1 MNALARCG
9 FTYDLRVRRASSGK
23 LLAVSKAKN
32 RVPAEGLNLIAS
44 AVFAAGPVPPALYI
58 GLYSGS
64 HVPDGTET
72 AANLATLVTEITAY
86 EGATRK
92 AFVPGAISNGG
103 CSNAASLATFNFTGD
118 ATVNG
123 AFISTVAA
131 KGATTGSL
139 LSVVRFPIARPVDA
153 SVYVEVLSGFQLL
166 SM

>member
-9 FTYDLRVRRASSGK
+9 FTYDLRFRSVSTGE
-23 LLAVSKAKN
+23 LLATYRAKN

-44 AVFAAGPVPPALYI
+44 AFFASGAVPPALYI
-58 GLYSGS
+58 GLYSGG

-72 AANLATLVTEITAY
+72 GANLATLVTEVTDY

-92 AFVPGAISNGG
+92 AFVPGAVSNGG

-131 KGATTGSL
+131 KGATTGGL